1 MLGIL
6 SHFLPIVTYPQ
17 EYRNYH
23 RTIKE
28 HHIERAIKKKKF
40 KDENLYL
47 KIIKPLYVRFRTLSG
62 II

>member
-28 HHIERAIKKKKF
+28 HHIERAIEKKKF
-40 KDENLYL
+40 KDE
-47 KIIKPLYVRFRTLSG
+47 KPESSG
-62 II
+62 LFN